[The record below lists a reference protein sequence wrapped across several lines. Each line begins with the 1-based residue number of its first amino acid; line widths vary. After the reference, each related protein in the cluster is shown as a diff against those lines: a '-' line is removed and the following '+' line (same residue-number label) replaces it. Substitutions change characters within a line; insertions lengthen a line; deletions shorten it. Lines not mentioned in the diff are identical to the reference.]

1 MTIFARKA
9 EMVKVISKLVS
20 VVFHPLFIITYVTL
34 FLFMADPYSFGVNSV
49 ETQIP
54 FILMIF
60 FTTAVIPMI
69 AVLLMKFLGL
79 VQSFEL
85 KDAKERIGPYI
96 ITGIFYIWLAVNLVN
111 DTEVPA
117 IYTVF
122 VLGSAIGLF
131 LSFFVNNFVKI
142 SAHAVGMG
150 GLMGFF
156 LLMMQE
162 SGDAFWIGL
171 GSSQAIG
178 IPFVYLFILSVLLTG
193 LVCNSRLVLKA
204 HQTKEVLQGVLV
216 GLSSMFFAMIF
227 IQM

>member
-1 MTIFARKA
+1 
-9 EMVKVISKLVS
+9 MVKGISKLVS
-20 VVFHPLFIITYVTL
+20 LVFHPLFIITYVTL
-34 FLFMADPYSFGVNSV
+34 FLLFADPYSFGVHSIESQV
-49 ETQIP
+49 P
-54 FILMIF
+54 FVLMIF
-60 FTTAVIPMI
+60 FTTAVIPII

-79 VQSFEL
+79 VQTFEL

-96 ITGIFYIWLAVNLVN
+96 ITGIFYIWLTVNLVN

-117 IYTVF
+117 IYTIF

-156 LLMMQE
+156 LLMMQQ
-162 SGDAFWIGL
+162 SSDAFWVSL
-171 GSSQAIG
+171 GPSQAIG
-178 IPFVYLFILSVLLTG
+178 IPFVYLFVLSVVLTG

-216 GLSSMFFAMIF
+216 GLSSIFFAMAF